1 VGSFEVLAVSPGL
14 PVEDLLAHPEGGR
27 DAALRIAGALLP
39 DLRLEHEDTRTWV
52 DPGRWELGS
61 VLVSTFGTT
70 ALFLH
75 PQARPTP
82 PTGMSTFS
90 LTYQSVSMAYGI
102 DVSGPRFR
110 RTLAL
115 SPGVLDYA
123 EGAPLPF
130 EAAFDNVTEASATYS
145 FDDVAFAAAAAE
157 WMFGCQALDVPWS
170 DGTLPVSRVQL
181 GDMPLHVLTA
191 EAVAPRVETPARSA
205 PRGVLSRLLRR
216 S

>member
-1 VGSFEVLAVSPGL
+1 MGSFEVLAVSPGL

-27 DAALRIAGALLP
+27 DAAQRIAGALLP

-52 DPGRWELGS
+52 NPGRWELGS
-61 VLVSTFGTT
+61 VLVSTFGST
-70 ALFLH
+70 APFLH

-82 PTGMSTFS
+82 LTGMSTFS
-90 LTYQSVSMAYGI
+90 LSYQSVSMAYGI
-102 DVSGPRFR
+102 DVSGPQFE
-110 RTLAL
+110 RTVAL

-130 EAAFDNVTEASATYS
+130 ETEFGNVTEASATYS
-145 FDDVAFAAAAAE
+145 FDEVAFAAAAAE

-170 DGTLPVSRVQL
+170 DGELPASRVQL
-181 GDMPLHVLTA
+181 GNMPLHVFTT
-191 EAVAPRVETPARSA
+191 ETVASRVEPPARS
-205 PRGVLSRLLRR
+205 PRRGALSRLLRR